1 MFLKERHIS
10 TPGQKPGCWR
20 TFFRQ
25 RKDRDMKELI
35 VLLNDLTQA
44 QESLKLLGVHVF
56 VGLKPTGGAST
67 QKPQRSLATKPMK
80 AATSAEKILETA
92 AASAANGKV
101 SRASL
106 INEVRS
112 QWNLSGPQ
120 IGQGLRSLCVHKY
133 MKFDS
138 VSGIYKIL

>member
-1 MFLKERHIS
+1 MDSPQKVLKELSDLTRNLDVLAKEI
-10 TPGQKPGCWR
+10 
-20 TFFRQ
+20 
-25 RKDRDMKELI
+25 RDMNKGNATVTKAVVQSVETKKE
-35 VLLNDLTQA
+35 DSKT
-44 QESLKLLGVHVF
+44 
-56 VGLKPTGGAST
+56 
-67 QKPQRSLATKPMK
+67 

-133 MKFDS
+133 LKFDS

>member
-1 MFLKERHIS
+1 
-10 TPGQKPGCWR
+10 
-20 TFFRQ
+20 
-25 RKDRDMKELI
+25 MKELI
-35 VLLNDLTQA
+35 SLLNDLTKA
-44 QESLKLLGVHVF
+44 QESLKILGVHVS
-56 VGLKPTGGAST
+56 VGLKPTGGAT

-133 MKFDS
+133 LKFDS